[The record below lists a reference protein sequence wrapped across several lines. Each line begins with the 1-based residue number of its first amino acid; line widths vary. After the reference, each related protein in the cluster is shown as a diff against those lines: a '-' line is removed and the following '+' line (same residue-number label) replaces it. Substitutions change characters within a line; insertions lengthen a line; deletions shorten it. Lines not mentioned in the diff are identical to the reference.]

1 LQDSIDDG
9 GYALNYTKVE
19 DLLLTDGKV
28 SGVSIEDKDNS
39 GSINLNAPVIIN
51 ATGAWADRL
60 RNVVNS
66 EKRIRPLRGSHV
78 IIPKSL
84 YPVTDVMT
92 FLHVDDKRGVFVY
105 PWEGTTV
112 IGTTDLDHNED
123 LDLEATISDQ
133 EVDYLIKAFNSQFPR
148 NELKRSDVLSTW
160 AGVRPVIGAEK
171 SKDPSKERRDHA
183 VWSDNGLITVSGGK
197 LTTFRLIALDALAAA
212 KNNLPAEKEIFDDR
226 VFSTPK
232 ISAQSLSPE
241 NNSWGQRLLGRY
253 GEKAIELANSS
264 SLDEQQNLGE
274 TEFSLA
280 ECRWAIKHE
289 AVEHLDDL
297 LLRRTRLGMCL
308 NNGGTA
314 LYPALKEI
322 FSSERDWD
330 DERWLTEVN
339 RYETIWKNH
348 YSLPNNS

>member
-1 LQDSIDDG
+1 
-9 GYALNYTKVE
+9 
-19 DLLLTDGKV
+19 
-28 SGVSIEDKDNS
+28 
-39 GSINLNAPVIIN
+39 
-51 ATGAWADRL
+51 
-60 RNVVNS
+60 
-66 EKRIRPLRGSHV
+66 
-78 IIPKSL
+78 
-84 YPVTDVMT
+84 M
-92 FLHVDDKRGVFVY
+92 
-105 PWEGTTV
+105 
-112 IGTTDLDHNED
+112 
-123 LDLEATISDQ
+123 
-133 EVDYLIKAFNSQFPR
+133 
-148 NELKRSDVLSTW
+148 
-160 AGVRPVIGAEK
+160 
-171 SKDPSKERRDHA
+171 
-183 VWSDNGLITVSGGK
+183 
-197 LTTFRLIALDALAAA
+197 
-212 KNNLPAEKEIFDDR
+212 
-226 VFSTPK
+226 
-232 ISAQSLSPE
+232 
-241 NNSWGQRLLGRY
+241 LGRY

-308 NNGGTA
+308 NNGGAA